1 MKVTVF
7 GMVGCSGCDV
17 VKRMLETNNVDFDY
31 IDVMNPDNMALA
43 QRYNIRGVPV
53 TVVDNGENEVSY
65 VGSTVKTIQ
74 EIRDRVGI

>member
-7 GMVGCSGCDV
+7 GMTGCSGCEVIKKMFETHDV
-17 VKRMLETNNVDFDY
+17 AFDY
-31 IDVMNPDNMALA
+31 LDVMNPDNMALA

-53 TVVDNGENEVSY
+53 TIVDNGTLEVSY
-65 VGSTVKTIQ
+65 VGSSVKTIQ

>member
-1 MKVTVF
+1 MEIKVF
-7 GMVGCSGCDV
+7 GMAGCSGCDV

-43 QRYNIRGVPV
+43 QQYNIRGVPV
-53 TVVDNGENEVSY
+53 TIVDNGTLEVSY
-65 VGSTVKTIQ
+65 VGSSVKTIQ

>member
-17 VKRMLETNNVDFDY
+17 VKRMFDTNGVEFDY

-43 QRYNIRGVPV
+43 QQYNIRGVPV
-53 TVVDNGENEVSY
+53 TIVDNGTLEVSY
-65 VGSTVKTIQ
+65 VGSSVKTIQ